1 MKPYESFSLD
11 DWLYALEYHQHKG
24 IKSID
29 LGLVRVSL
37 VAERLNLCDLGVP
50 VITVTGTNGKGSTVA
65 TLESIYCAAG
75 YQVASYTS
83 PHLLQFN
90 ERIRVN
96 QTPISDALLVR
107 AFCEI
112 ERVRDGVPLTYFE
125 TTTLAALWYFKQ
137 CALDVVVLEVGIGG
151 RLDATNIIDAS
162 LAIITT
168 VAMDHQEYLGTTR
181 DAIGYEKAG
190 ILREAIPLVYAD
202 FDPPNSIFREAS
214 LHQATMYS
222 LGVDYSFEVLEHAL
236 RVTLEEKVMDLP
248 LPEVNSK
255 AAVGALVASYCLRA
269 HLPIGLAA
277 WSKALSSVRIMGRQ
291 QVFHGRVTT
300 VYDVAHNPQ
309 AVLLLADFIAAYP
322 CRGKVFAVFSGLKDK
337 DLCGLIR
344 PMRALIDGWYPT
356 LLQGARAADAS
367 TLLAALHHEGCVAK
381 ACFGDP
387 VAAFEAAQQ
396 QAKEGDLIVV
406 YGSFLTVSAVLAK
419 QLRLAEELQ

>member
-1 MKPYESFSLD
+1 MKPYETFSLD
-11 DWLYALEYHQHKG
+11 DWLYALEHHQHKG
-24 IKSID
+24 IKSIE
-29 LGLVRVSL
+29 LGLGRISL
-37 VAERLNLCDLGVP
+37 VAERLGLRDLGVP

-75 YQVASYTS
+75 YQVGSYTS
-83 PHLLQFN
+83 PHLLHFN

-96 QTPISDALLVR
+96 QTPISDASLVK
-107 AFCEI
+107 AFCAI
-112 ERVRDGVPLTYFE
+112 ERARDGVPLTYFE

-168 VAMDHQEYLGTTR
+168 VAIDHQEYLGTTR

-190 ILREAIPLVYAD
+190 ILRETIPLVYAD
-202 FDPPNSIFREAS
+202 FDPPASVCREAS
-214 LHQATMYS
+214 LYQSTMYS

-248 LPEVNSK
+248 LPQINFK
-255 AAVGALVASYCLRA
+255 AAVGALVATYCLRE
-269 HLPIGLAA
+269 HLPVGLLS
-277 WSKALSSVRIMGRQ
+277 WSKAMSFVRIMGRQ
-291 QVFHGRVTT
+291 QVFPGRVTT
-300 VYDVAHNPQ
+300 IYDVAHNPQ
-309 AVLLLADFIAAYP
+309 AVLLLSDFIAAYP
-322 CRGKVFAVFSGLKDK
+322 RKGKVFAVFAGLKDK

-356 LLQGARAADAS
+356 LLHGARAADDAM
-367 TLLAALHHEGCVAK
+367 LLAALHQEGCVSE
-381 ACFGDP
+381 ACFSDP
-387 VAAFEAAQQ
+387 VTAFKAAQQ

-406 YGSFLTVSAVLAK
+406 YGSFLTVSAVLTK
-419 QLRLAEELQ
+419 QLRMTEEWQ